1 MFYSLPI
8 ETKLDIFKCLNYKEL
23 CSISQTNFYFY
34 DFIKNFEDKLARE
47 EFHCIKILTDDSDL
61 FDDVPRKL
69 IKLEIEDFGFPLN
82 EQLEEKFKD
91 GLEKPISLYFPDQ
104 ETKNIVITLTRGFCK
119 TIYLLQLP
127 NIVQSK
133 EDIKIVYNHLNKLF
147 KCAFKSS
154 VFEDFIFNPELIEL
168 LFENAP
174 KQFYSQNC
182 WLFLDCNVGDHLKF
196 ALNHL
201 IITDY
206 MQLSFRPDK
215 DKTKTINILSKIL
228 MNGDK
233 FRGVRLTSNK
243 YFNLFDFAM
252 NFIETTKDCSKMVD
266 FIGLSCV
273 YMKIILHERAENIEE
288 HRLDED
294 YLSVTKYQISNKYN
308 PKIKFSILY
317 WKAQGK
323 IIDIEIKQI

>member
-1 MFYSLPI
+1 MFS
-8 ETKLDIFKCLNYKEL
+8 
-23 CSISQTNFYFY
+23 
-34 DFIKNFEDKLARE
+34 
-47 EFHCIKILTDDSDL
+47 
-61 FDDVPRKL
+61 L
-69 IKLEIEDFGFPLN
+69 IKTYL
-82 EQLEEKFKD
+82 
-91 GLEKPISLYFPDQ
+91 
-104 ETKNIVITLTRGFCK
+104 GFCK

-127 NIVQSK
+127 NIVKSK

-215 DKTKTINILSKIL
+215 DKTKTINILSSIL

-233 FRGVRLTSNK
+233 FKGVRLTSNK
-243 YFNLFDFAM
+243 FFDLFDFAM
-252 NFIETTKDCSKMVD
+252 NVSFGVLV
-266 FIGLSCV
+266 LSLSQV
-273 YMKIILHERAENIEE
+273 RKGFFANFVLPSSFFSLLEN
-288 HRLDED
+288 
-294 YLSVTKYQISNKYN
+294 
-308 PKIKFSILY
+308 
-317 WKAQGK
+317 
-323 IIDIEIKQI
+323 